1 MKSFTKSVL
10 ISFASALALPAFV
23 QAASVAQVL
32 SEDPDGAMLVG
43 ASSSSGLVVG
53 SSLSAGDVIATN
65 GATVVIG
72 ACDGSLITVYPNSE
86 VTVTAVSANGVTLKL
101 TRGEI
106 LGDTT
111 NGCPVTVQNPAGS
124 ANISDGVYGVL
135 LNETGDGWTLQV
147 RNLDGS
153 VNFTAAPTLSTA
165 DMQVSLVEPGKTL
178 AIPAGEE
185 MVLRGIYN
193 SDADSFELVRGGAAL
208 AVLSDETVA
217 GLQSA
222 SSAMSAVGRPD
233 DLPARDK
240 AVPVLE
246 GTPGGDNAIPVI
258 IEIPWQDVEP
268 ASDRG

>member
-10 ISFASALALPAFV
+10 ISFAAALSLPGFA

-32 SEDPDGAMLVG
+32 SEDPDGAMLG
-43 ASSSSGLVVG
+43 SAALSVG
-53 SSLSAGDVIATN
+53 SALSAGEVITTN

-72 ACDGSLITVYPNSE
+72 ACDGSLITVYPNSQ
-86 VTVTAVSANGVTLKL
+86 VTVSAVSATGITLKL

-106 LGDTT
+106 LGDTM
-111 NGCPVTVQNPAGS
+111 NGCPVVVTNPAGTAS
-124 ANISDGVYGVL
+124 ITDGVYGVL

-153 VNFTAAPTLSTA
+153 VDFTAAPTLSTGDA
-165 DMQVSLVEPGKTL
+165 QVSIVEPGKTL

-185 MVLRGIYN
+185 VVIRGVY
-193 SDADSFELVRGGAAL
+193 DAQTDVFEVAQGGAAL
-208 AVLSDETVA
+208 AILSDEAA
-217 GLQSA
+217 GALQSA
-222 SSAMSAVGRPD
+222 SAMMSAVGRPG
-233 DLPARDK
+233 DLPAREN

-246 GTPGGDNAIPVI
+246 QTPGGDNAIPVI

-268 ASDRG
+268 ASDKG